1 MLLIVGLGN
10 PGSAYAGHRHNVGFM
25 VVDAIARAYRFGAA
39 KKKFQ
44 GVVSEGT
51 IEGARGDKKAL
62 ILKPA
67 TYMNLSGDAVQ
78 AAMQFYKLSLDDI
91 VVFHD
96 EIDLAPGKMRV
107 KRGGGD
113 AGNNGLRSITAALG
127 PDYRRVRIGVGHPGH
142 KDLVARYVLHDFSK
156 ADREW
161 LDPLIDAMVEAMPS
175 LADGDDAGFMNK
187 VALILRP
194 PEKKPMPDELKK
206 DAKKAPEK
214 NGGPRGNS

>member
-25 VVDAIARAYRFGAA
+25 AVDAIARSYGFGAA

-44 GVVSEGT
+44 GIVSEGT
-51 IEGARGDKKAL
+51 IAGARGDKKAL

-67 TYMNLSGDAVQ
+67 TYMNLSGDAVI
-78 AAMQFYKLSLDDI
+78 AAMQFYKLAQSDL

-96 EIDLAPGKMRV
+96 EIDLAPGKMKV

-113 AGNNGLRSITAALG
+113 AGNNGLRSITAAIG
-127 PDYRRVRIGVGHPGH
+127 ADYRRVRIGVGHPGH
-142 KDLVARYVLHDFSK
+142 KDLVARYVLHDFHKSEHS
-156 ADREW
+156 EW
-161 LDPLIDAMVEAMPS
+161 LDPLIGAMVEALPA

-187 VALILRP
+187 VALILNP
-194 PEKKPMPDELKK
+194 QEKKEKPADLKSTKK
-206 DAKKAPEK
+206 DTGSNRKDT
-214 NGGPRGNS
+214 

>member
-25 VVDAIARAYRFGAA
+25 VVDAMARAYGFGTA

-44 GVVSEGT
+44 GIVSEGS
-51 IEGARGDKKAL
+51 IDGARGDKKAL

-67 TYMNLSGDAVQ
+67 TYMNLSGDAVV
-78 AAMQFYKLSLDDI
+78 AAMQFYKLSLDDL

-96 EIDLAPGKMRV
+96 EIDLAPGKVRV

-113 AGNNGLRSITAALG
+113 AGNNGLRSITAAIG

-142 KDLVARYVLHDFSK
+142 KDLVPRYVLHDFSK

-161 LDPLIDAMVEAMPS
+161 LDPLIPAMVEAMPF

-194 PEKKPMPDELKK
+194 PEKKPMPEDLKK
-206 DAKKAPEK
+206 KIEKKNET
-214 NGGPRGNS
+214 